1 MSYSFHFKCPT
12 DKVFHGDHVARMYV
26 HMCLCVMQEVGV
38 STQTGLW
45 VVVLDGTPTGHF
57 DM

>member
-1 MSYSFHFKCPT
+1 
-12 DKVFHGDHVARMYV
+12 
-26 HMCLCVMQEVGV
+26 MQEVGV
-38 STQTGLW
+38 STQSGLW

>member
-1 MSYSFHFKCPT
+1 M
-12 DKVFHGDHVARMYV
+12 
-26 HMCLCVMQEVGV
+26 CVMQEVGV
-38 STQTGLW
+38 STQLGLW